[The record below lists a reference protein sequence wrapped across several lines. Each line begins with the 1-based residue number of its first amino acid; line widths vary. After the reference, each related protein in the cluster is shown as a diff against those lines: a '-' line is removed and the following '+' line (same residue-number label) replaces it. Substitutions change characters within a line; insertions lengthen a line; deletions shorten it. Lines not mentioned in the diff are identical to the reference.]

1 MFESEF
7 KAVTVNSI
15 KNELTKRNVSVIT
28 LMKFYDKS
36 KIVIYKVIGSVIY
49 TIVDNCI
56 CLDCL
61 DFSKRSY
68 RNMTITLKTPSS
80 KIYTMLGILEILM
93 NIILC
98 HGFTKSSI
106 STVIFFLF
114 IDIFVHIRSLFIY
127 F

>member
-15 KNELTKRNVSVIT
+15 KNELTKRNVSVIS

-61 DFSKRSY
+61 DFFQEKLSKHD
-68 RNMTITLKTPSS
+68 
-80 KIYTMLGILEILM
+80 
-93 NIILC
+93 NI
-98 HGFTKSSI
+98 FENTK
-106 STVIFFLF
+106 FKDL
-114 IDIFVHIRSLFIY
+114 Y
-127 F
+127 